1 MAVVD
6 LTLRRLDRLEKVQ
19 RETND
24 RLGRMEK
31 SLGGVQE
38 TLGRVVDVL
47 EVHSR
52 QFERMEDALL
62 GISERVDRLATAI
75 ARGRTQDLIRLDDH
89 ERRLR
94 TLERRNG
101 RRRKRS

>member
-6 LTLRRLDRLEKVQ
+6 LTARRLERLEKAQ
-19 RETND
+19 QQTNEQ
-24 RLGRMEK
+24 LGRI
-31 SLGGVQE
+31 
-38 TLGRVVDVL
+38 VDVL

-52 QFERMEDALL
+52 HFERVEDALI
-62 GISERVDRLATAI
+62 GIAERVDNMAARMDRLATAI
-75 ARGRTQDLIRLDDH
+75 ARGRTQDLVRLDDH

-101 RRRKRS
+101 RRKRR